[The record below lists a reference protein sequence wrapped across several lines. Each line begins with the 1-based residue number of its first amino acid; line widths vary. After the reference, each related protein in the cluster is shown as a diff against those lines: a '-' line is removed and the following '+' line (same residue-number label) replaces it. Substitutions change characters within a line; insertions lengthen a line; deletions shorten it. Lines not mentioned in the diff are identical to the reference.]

1 MVRRPRV
8 VDKTSIR
15 KPKIKY
21 HLWKQYLET
30 KDAKIY
36 QNLLEVWNQIQRSPR
51 KAAREQ
57 EKNFTSNVK
66 CNRNMFWNY
75 SNSDTKLRPGIPDYL
90 MMKKQMEKSK
100 NNFEKAEVPRSF
112 FQVYLLTSVFFSS
125 VFIKR
130 QSCHHIGTSQLVS
143 RANQLTGFYMIA
155 TLAFNELRSC
165 TGLRREKI

>member
-8 VDKTSIR
+8 VDKTSIS

-57 EKNFTSNVK
+57 EKAFASNVN

-75 SNSDTKLRPGIPDYL
+75 SNSDTKLRPSIPDYL
-90 MMKKQMEKSK
+90 MTKNRWKNEKTTLRRQK
-100 NNFEKAEVPRSF
+100 YLGGF
-112 FQVYLLTSVFFSS
+112 FQVYL
-125 VFIKR
+125 
-130 QSCHHIGTSQLVS
+130 
-143 RANQLTGFYMIA
+143 
-155 TLAFNELRSC
+155 
-165 TGLRREKI
+165 

>member
-8 VDKTSIR
+8 VDKTSIG
-15 KPKIKY
+15 KPKKKY

-57 EKNFTSNVK
+57 EKTFPSNVK

-75 SNSDTKLRPGIPDYL
+75 SKFWNYTKLRPSIPDYL
-90 MMKKQMEKSK
+90 MMKKQMEKWE
-100 NNFEKAEVPRSF
+100 NNFEKSEVPRR
-112 FQVYLLTSVFFSS
+112 FFSS
-125 VFIKR
+125 VFINK
-130 QSCHHIGTSQLVS
+130 CIFFKCIH
-143 RANQLTGFYMIA
+143 
-155 TLAFNELRSC
+155 
-165 TGLRREKI
+165 